1 MYALLREIGIF
12 SRNSLLPL
20 NCVLR
25 LYYYMRNLS
34 ESDVPI
40 CHWLMSS
47 QSDSQHVPL
56 LCGNLDYC
64 AVCANGV
71 YMYRSI
77 QCTPRRT
84 RVLFS
89 HHSLTSTNSNYSRRS
104 PKTRLLHV
112 HTYVHIIPASC
123 WKLDTVFCTHYM
135 YILVILNAQKEKV
148 WGGKLS
154 RGLKGIYSW
163 LYNVH
168 TYSLWPARYY
178 MKYIPCGYQVL
189 TYWWCVHLKYPTVV
203 HVCVCPLWFKHALE
217 LTETVNPDK

>member
-25 LYYYMRNLS
+25 LYYCMRNLS
-34 ESDVPI
+34 ETDVPI

-104 PKTRLLHV
+104 PKTRLLR
-112 HTYVHIIPASC
+112 TYIRTYNTGQLLKTWYSV
-123 WKLDTVFCTHYM
+123 LY
-135 YILVILNAQKEKV
+135 YICI
-148 WGGKLS
+148 
-154 RGLKGIYSW
+154 SW
-163 LYNVH
+163 TLRKKRFEVENVH
-168 TYSLWPARYY
+168 VIWRASTVGCTTYIVCGQHDIICRFLYEVQ
-178 MKYIPCGYQVL
+178 CGYQVL

-217 LTETVNPDK
+217 LTETVNPGIWC